1 MGIDALT
8 EQFDAESE
16 KETSD
21 EKLMS
26 DLTNEIA
33 QLKDILRDLNS
44 KLEDM
49 DAMINQ
55 KGTSMVQEHL
65 DTSKSEATG
74 NVQDIQHLVKRK
86 QEEKEKME
94 QAEKKP

>member
-1 MGIDALT
+1 LT

-33 QLKDILRDLNS
+33 QLKDILPDLNS

-55 KGTSMVQEHL
+55 KGTSKVQEHL
-65 DTSKSEATG
+65 DTSKSETTG
-74 NVQDIQHLVKRK
+74 TVQDIQHLVKRK

-94 QAEKKP
+94 QAEKKQKLDV